1 MPSSAA
7 HSVASRSGGDQ
18 LVLKPAIHSPP
29 TTAAVAKGCTSAII
43 LAQTQQ
49 FYPTPPT
56 PSQQFHDPRAGSGYK
71 DLRAQT
77 PPRSPLPPNPDGTAE
92 AATHRWCNL
101 MNYYYQ
107 PFGEQSQQANS
118 DSYYRLASE
127 DYDIKIRQQP
137 RDALLAQDGKEKA
150 RKPVDPPPIVEV
162 NVRDAADPIRQF
174 LQSPYLFMTTSLVPA
189 DTQYADANL
198 AIDRGLC
205 GSVVSSLHKL
215 KDTDSKD
222 GGFFVF
228 GDVSV
233 KKLGE
238 HRLLFSLFE
247 LHKTTGEVLWHK
259 SILSDIFTVH
269 PQKEYPGLEEST
281 HLSRTFADQGVRL
294 RLRKESRTMGGSSS
308 RKRSFPYG
316 SQSNSQ
322 VAGPAYPQLSRSPS
336 KRQRSEES
344 QYGGYSVPPRSMND
358 PNAGYGGMSDPYN
371 SPTSGSRLQPPGALL
386 ANRSRWSMYGG
397 QGATSPNPSNDLAYR
412 SNSLPRLDP
421 SLTAGQPTSGVLPQG
436 TVQQGSTATSNM
448 NPSGQTAYQQQP
460 FSYPNVA
467 GGAGYSSFQQGQQYR
482 ADPGYAPQ
490 PGLYSSEHGVAQ
502 QYPDPSQ
509 GYPAGYDNSNN
520 GRSSYQVP
528 STRGWS

>member
-1 MPSSAA
+1 
-7 HSVASRSGGDQ
+7 
-18 LVLKPAIHSPP
+18 
-29 TTAAVAKGCTSAII
+29 
-43 LAQTQQ
+43 
-49 FYPTPPT
+49 
-56 PSQQFHDPRAGSGYK
+56 
-71 DLRAQT
+71 
-77 PPRSPLPPNPDGTAE
+77 
-92 AATHRWCNL
+92 
-101 MNYYYQ
+101 
-107 PFGEQSQQANS
+107 
-118 DSYYRLASE
+118 
-127 DYDIKIRQQP
+127 
-137 RDALLAQDGKEKA
+137 
-150 RKPVDPPPIVEV
+150 
-162 NVRDAADPIRQF
+162 
-174 LQSPYLFMTTSLVPA
+174 
-189 DTQYADANL
+189 
-198 AIDRGLC
+198 
-205 GSVVSSLHKL
+205 
-215 KDTDSKD
+215 
-222 GGFFVF
+222 
-228 GDVSV
+228 
-233 KKLGE
+233 
-238 HRLLFSLFE
+238 
-247 LHKTTGEVLWHK
+247 
-259 SILSDIFTVH
+259 
-269 PQKEYPGLEEST
+269 
-281 HLSRTFADQGVRL
+281 
-294 RLRKESRTMGGSSS
+294 MGGRYANTVQQCLTRSELTPTSSS

-316 SQSNSQ
+316 SQSNSQVGYPAQPRSGASHTPGQ

>member
-1 MPSSAA
+1 
-7 HSVASRSGGDQ
+7 
-18 LVLKPAIHSPP
+18 
-29 TTAAVAKGCTSAII
+29 
-43 LAQTQQ
+43 
-49 FYPTPPT
+49 
-56 PSQQFHDPRAGSGYK
+56 
-71 DLRAQT
+71 
-77 PPRSPLPPNPDGTAE
+77 
-92 AATHRWCNL
+92 

-107 PFGEQSQQANS
+107 PFGDQSQPQTS

-162 NVRDAADPIRQF
+162 NVREGADPIRQF

-189 DTQYADANL
+189 DTQYADASL
-198 AIDRGLC
+198 AIEKGLC
-205 GSVVSSLHKL
+205 GAVVSSLHKL

-247 LHKTTGEVLWHK
+247 LHKNSGEVVWHK
-259 SILSDIFTVH
+259 SILSDVFTVH

-294 RLRKESRTMGGSSS
+294 RLRKESRTMGGGSN

-316 SQSNSQ
+316 SQSSSQVGSSSQAPSVRGVMSYTPGQ

-344 QYGGYSVPPRSMND
+344 QYGGYSVPPRSVGD
-358 PNAGYGGMSDPYN
+358 PNTGYGGLPDPYN
-371 SPTSGSRLQPPGALL
+371 SPTAGSRLQPPGSLL
-386 ANRSRWSMYGG
+386 ANRNRWSMYGG
-397 QGATSPNPSNDLAYR
+397 AAATSPQPSSDMSFR
-412 SNSLPRLDP
+412 STSLPRLDP
-421 SLTAGQPTSGVLPQG
+421 SLSGGQPTTGVLPQG
-436 TVQQGSTATSNM
+436 TVQQGSPASSSMGPTGATSF
-448 NPSGQTAYQQQP
+448 QQQP
-460 FSYPNVA
+460 FSYGNVA
-467 GGAGYSSFQQGQQYR
+467 ATGGYPAFQQGQQYR
-482 ADPGYAPQ
+482 ADTGYPPQ
-490 PGLYSSEHGVAQ
+490 QSMYPSEHNVAQ

-509 GYPAGYDNSNN
+509 GYPGYDSSNN
-520 GRSSYQVP
+520 GRTGYQVP